1 MPGNTLQREA
11 AVEVLAEV
19 ERSGFVESRHLGAVA
34 VADADGRLLATAGDP
49 ELVTYIRSCAKPFQ
63 ALAVRGLG
71 VEAALGLGQVAL
83 AGACGSHNGE
93 PDHVAS
99 VRKLLEAAGLDEKA
113 LRCPPVMPTDRTA
126 RQRVDGPAAV
136 YHNCSGKHAYMLAGS
151 VVRGWAPERYTEPD
165 HPLQAV
171 VGDTLSDFAGTPLEH
186 VGVDGCGVPVH
197 AISLRGLA
205 TAYARLGARA
215 AAGEEGPAAVVEAVR
230 NHPFMLAGTGQL
242 DTLLVEATGGRV
254 LAKVGAEAAYGAV
267 DLATGTGLA
276 LKVLDGAPRAR
287 AAALLA
293 ALRALDWLDDAQW
306 EALQIPVRVAF
317 FFDNSDLGRVVAFYP
332 SPAGA
337 TESLLPLEAW
347 ADVVAANPALTDLA
361 PDVEA
366 LLVRRAGEGFEC
378 FLVPIDACYELVGLV
393 RMHWKGFDGGQEAW
407 EAIDGFF
414 DAVRERSRGVDP
426 A

>member
-1 MPGNTLQREA
+1 
-11 AVEVLAEV
+11 V
-19 ERSGFVESRHLGAVA
+19 
-34 VADADGRLLATAGDP
+34 VADADGKLLAAAGDP
-49 ELVTYIRSCAKPFQ
+49 ELVVYLRSTAKPFQ
-63 ALAVRGLG
+63 ALAVRDLG

-99 VRKLLEAAGLDEKA
+99 VRKVLEAAGLDETA
-113 LRCPPVMPTDRTA
+113 LRCPPVLPTDRAA

-171 VGDTLSDFAGTPLEH
+171 VGDTLGDFAGVPVEH

-197 AISLRGLA
+197 AMALRGLA

-230 NHPFMLAGTGQL
+230 RHPFMLSGTGQL

-254 LAKVGAEAAYGAV
+254 LAKVGAEATYGAV

-287 AAALLA
+287 GAALLA

-306 EALQIPVRVAF
+306 EAVIGSATV
-317 FFDNSDLGRVVAFYP
+317 DIHGGGR
-332 SPAGA
+332 
-337 TESLLPLEAW
+337 T
-347 ADVVAANPALTDLA
+347 
-361 PDVEA
+361 
-366 LLVRRAGEGFEC
+366 
-378 FLVPIDACYELVGLV
+378 VG
-393 RMHWKGFDGGQEAW
+393 
-407 EAIDGFF
+407 
-414 DAVRERSRGVDP
+414 AVRP
-426 A
+426 AKLALSPPD